1 MGSEASKKGDVY
13 SYGILLLEMF
23 SGRRPV
29 DEMFKEGLNLHD
41 FVKAALP
48 QRVMQIVDPNLL
60 AEEIEESKAAEEAN
74 REDDQNL
81 TEENEGISES
91 ENVSKMRGNVLRCLL
106 SIFEIGVICS
116 AEWPKGRMSMRE
128 VASQLHLIKHAFLEE
143 SGPSI
148 TIQDLLI
155 KE

>member
-128 VASQLHLIKHAFLEE
+128 VAGQLHLIKNAFLEE